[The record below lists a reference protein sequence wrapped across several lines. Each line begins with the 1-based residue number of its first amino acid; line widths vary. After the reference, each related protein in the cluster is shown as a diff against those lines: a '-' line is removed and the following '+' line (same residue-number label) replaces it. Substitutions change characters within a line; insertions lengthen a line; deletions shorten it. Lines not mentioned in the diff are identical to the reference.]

1 MAAQS
6 IIGLDIGFHSIKAVE
21 LGRVNNN
28 TQLIS
33 LGSIAMP
40 EQAILGDNPNDEKIV
55 VDTIGK
61 LFHDMKVK
69 SNIVNTSLPESSV
82 YTRVIEVPRLTDKEL
97 AASIHW
103 EAEQYIPLPIDQVNL
118 DYAVLGNG
126 KTGNTMQVLLVA
138 APLAII
144 ERYTRILSRA
154 DLVVSSIET
163 DAISILRVIPQTL
176 PEKANILLINIGAR
190 STDICIV
197 RQRVLTFVRTVPS
210 GGDSFTRAIAEEL
223 GFALPQA
230 EEYKRAYG
238 LDNTKLEGKI
248 AASIAPV
255 FSIILEEIKKI
266 LVYFR
271 EHNPEDKITTSLLF
285 GGSAKLPGLMS
296 YIASE
301 TGIDTILGNPF
312 ENIYVDPKI
321 KAQVESNFSTFA
333 IATGLAL
340 KEFVP

>member
-163 DAISILRVIPQTL
+163 DAISILSPQTL